1 VRRSSKAVKWKRNVS
16 AKKARTAVKRRAVPE
31 RMRSDRR
38 VDEGRPDA
46 GKRVTDGF
54 RNNAGPLAGQAAAD
68 SSPPRRQE
76 TLGGAVQIYPQATA
90 TVLAALQVLYLL
102 PLRSLQTWQEAW
114 LRLLPR

>member
-1 VRRSSKAVKWKRNVS
+1 
-16 AKKARTAVKRRAVPE
+16 VPE
-31 RMRSDRR
+31 RMRSNRR

-54 RNNAGPLAGQAAAD
+54 RNNAGPLAGQAVSAAD

-76 TLGGAVQIYPQATA
+76 TLVGTVQIYPQAMA
-90 TVLAALQVLYLL
+90 TVLAALQALFLL
-102 PLRSLQTWQEAW
+102 PLRSLQTWQEVW